1 MKVKLPVVW
10 MVKGVVEVEVKSVED
25 AIKNFDNIAIDIPDK
40 SEFVDDSMELDC
52 FDPRVIEQIYN

>member
-10 MVKGVVEVEVKSVED
+10 MVKGVVEVEVESVED

-52 FDPRVIEQIYN
+52 YEPAVIKRLYN

>member
-10 MVKGVVEVEVKSVED
+10 TVKGIVEIEAESVED
-25 AIKNFDNIAIDIPDK
+25 AVKNFDNTAIAIPDK

-52 FDPRVIEQIYN
+52 FEPRVIEQIYN